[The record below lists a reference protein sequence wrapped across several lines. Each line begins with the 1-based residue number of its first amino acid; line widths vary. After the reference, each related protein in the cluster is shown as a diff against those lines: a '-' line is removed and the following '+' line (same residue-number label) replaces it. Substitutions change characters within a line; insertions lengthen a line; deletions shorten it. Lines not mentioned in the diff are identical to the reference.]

1 MSSVEQIHM
10 KLQKLVE
17 KQKSAR
23 RRHRQNRKARG
34 HKSPSELRRRELR
47 ETLFLL
53 SQLPLG
59 LLHDEDNTCCE
70 PSCSPSYT
78 SCDET
83 DWFAGNEWCEG
94 SYS

>member
-17 KQKSAR
+17 KQRSAR

-34 HKSPSELRRRELR
+34 HESPSELRRREHR

-53 SQLPLG
+53 AQLPPG
-59 LLHDEDNTCCE
+59 LPYDVDNACCE
-70 PSCSPSYT
+70 PSYPPSYT